1 MDILFLGS
9 INVDQFRYAISPEEW
24 EELSR
29 YFEKCFI
36 VKVTDDLCES
46 CYEADQVRGEITNC
60 STFRNFDQLL
70 LY

>member
-1 MDILFLGS
+1 MEILFPGS

-46 CYEADQVRGEITNC
+46 CYEADQVGGEMTNY
-60 STFRNFDQLL
+60 STLRKF
-70 LY
+70 